1 MAQAEAARHEAA
13 WHRIWQGFGVA
24 QPDPALLGELLAHWA
39 QPHRKYHSTEHLQA
53 CLRHFARLQVMPQ
66 YPHEVELAL
75 WFHDAIYEIGRP
87 DNEQRS
93 ADWAC
98 AALRAA
104 GVDGSAADRVHALVM
119 VTRHDCAPGTG
130 DQQVLLDIDLSI
142 LGQPTHVFA
151 RYELQIAEEFAAVP
165 LAQRRVRRRAI
176 LQQFLD
182 RPRVYHTAQFHA
194 LWETQA
200 RANLQASVNRLADP
214 PP

>member
-1 MAQAEAARHEAA
+1 MVQAEAARHEPG
-13 WHRIWQGFGVA
+13 WHRMWQGFGVA
-24 QPDPALLGELLAHWA
+24 QPDPALLRELLAHWA
-39 QPHRKYHSTEHLQA
+39 QPHRKYHSAEHLQA
-53 CLRHFARLQVMPQ
+53 CLRHFARLQVAPQ

-75 WFHDAIYEIGRP
+75 WFHDAIYEIGRN

-93 ADWAC
+93 ADWAR

-104 GVDGSAADRVHALVM
+104 GVDGRVADRVHALVM

-182 RPRVYHTAQFHA
+182 RPRIYHTAQFHGLFEA
-194 LWETQA
+194 QA
-200 RANLQASVNRLADP
+200 RRNLQTSIAALQDP
-214 PP
+214 A